1 MNEELLREKFEA
13 HITVFSRAKNSKGKY
28 INSPIEN
35 QWKGF
40 KWGYEERNK
49 IYKINGLPGNEGVH
63 EVSIVDKYLRTD
75 VNGDKYWCVLLY
87 FINLKNVEEWDLVLF
102 DQLITK

>member
-40 KWGYEERNK
+40 KWGYEMN
-49 IYKINGLPGNEGVH
+49 N
-63 EVSIVDKYLRTD
+63 
-75 VNGDKYWCVLLY
+75 
-87 FINLKNVEEWDLVLF
+87 NV
-102 DQLITK
+102 ITKKESENENDIRE